1 LLAGS
6 VKEQNATALVT
17 ELFSSWYLFLVRYAL
32 RDTGSFDMAED
43 LAQETFYEL
52 YKSLRS
58 GKTIDYPKAWTLC
71 VLKREMNRRLK
82 DRSRYDPLDEMDFAG
97 GVTPEF
103 SVVDDLQ
110 SLLHVLTRREGE
122 VLLLRL
128 ESLKYR
134 EIADQLGISINSV
147 NTLLSRALKKLQL
160 ATGSP
165 NLRKSLK
172 EKSHVSEVAPTP

>member
-1 LLAGS
+1 
-6 VKEQNATALVT
+6 
-17 ELFSSWYLFLVRYAL
+17 
-32 RDTGSFDMAED
+32 MAED
-43 LAQETFYEL
+43 LAQETFCEL

-58 GKTIDYPKAWTLC
+58 GRTIDYPKAWTLC

-82 DRSRYDPLDEMDFAG
+82 DRSLYDPLNELDFAG
-97 GVTPEF
+97 GPTPGI
-103 SVVDDLQ
+103 SAVDDLQ
-110 SLLHVLTRREGE
+110 SLFHVLTHREGE

-160 ATGSP
+160 ATTRP
-165 NLRKSLK
+165 NPRKVIK
-172 EKSHVSEVAPTP
+172 EKSHVAEVEPTP